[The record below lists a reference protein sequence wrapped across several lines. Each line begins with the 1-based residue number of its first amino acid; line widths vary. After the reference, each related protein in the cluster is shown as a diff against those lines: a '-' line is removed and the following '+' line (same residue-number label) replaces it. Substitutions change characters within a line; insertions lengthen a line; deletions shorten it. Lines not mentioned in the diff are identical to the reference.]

1 MKLGGGLL
9 PGVLVFGKVW
19 WRDEPVDEAQ
29 CGRRAHFTSQQASS
43 SPLQV
48 GVWRGPGGPFPV
60 QVGFAV
66 GAVGMARVPEIEI
79 LFERQKQKN
88 GTGSD

>member
-1 MKLGGGLL
+1 M
-9 PGVLVFGKVW
+9 FGKGW

-48 GVWRGPGGPFPV
+48 GIWRGPGGPFPV
-60 QVGFAV
+60 QVGFAIGV
-66 GAVGMARVPEIEI
+66 ARVPEIEI
-79 LFERQKQKN
+79 LFKKQTTTTITTKQN
-88 GTGSD
+88 RE